1 MTIYP
6 ELSDAFISDRLSH
19 PRSRPL
25 PVILDTDTANEL
37 DDQFAL
43 AWAVLAKDA
52 IDLQAVH
59 VAPFFNDRSTSPADG
74 QRKSFAEAKAVLAA
88 IGETGIPVLA
98 GSEAYLPDKTT
109 PVESPAARDLIERAM
124 QHDPEGPPLY
134 VATIGCLTNP
144 ASAILLQPEII
155 KRIVIVMLA
164 GQDFEWPTA
173 REFNLQQDIPAAQVI
188 FESGVPVVHISG
200 VRQAATLGLT
210 YPEVKEYVKGCGM
223 IGDLLADRY
232 EKQSDLTPGYR
243 RTIWDLSAI
252 AWLINPDWAPSTL
265 RPRPKLTNEGYWS
278 QDFFGKPVRQVV
290 QLDVGGIYM
299 DLFAKLAALR

>member
-1 MTIYP
+1 MTFP
-6 ELSDAFISDRLSH
+6 PLTDAFISERLTH
-19 PRSRPL
+19 PRSGPL

-43 AWAVLAKDA
+43 AWAVLAKDT
-52 IDLQAVH
+52 IDLQAVL
-59 VAPFFNDRSTSPADG
+59 VAPFFNEKSDSPADG
-74 QRKSFAEAKAVLAA
+74 QRKSFAEAKAVLTAM
-88 IGETGIPVLA
+88 GETSIPVVA

-109 PVESPAARDLIERAM
+109 PVDSPAARDLIHRAM
-124 QHDPEGPPLY
+124 QHDPDGPPLY
-134 VATIGCLTNP
+134 VATIGCLTNV

-155 KRIVIVMLA
+155 QRIVIVMLA

-173 REFNLQQDIPAAQVI
+173 REFNLQQDIPAVQVI
-188 FESGVPVVHISG
+188 FESGVPLVHISG

-210 YPEVKEYVKGCGM
+210 YPEVKEYVKGCGT

-243 RTIWDLSAI
+243 RPIWDLSAI
-252 AWLINPDWAPSTL
+252 AWLINPDWAVSTL
-265 RPRPKLTNEGYWS
+265 RPRPRLTEEGYWS

-290 QLDVGGIYM
+290 HLNVSSIFM
-299 DLFAKLAALR
+299 DLFAKLATLR